1 MELPQIRLSSDRAS
15 LSIRME
21 KGHQS
26 IEQPKAE
33 LHIQQPKADMT
44 IKQPTGKLTIDQTNA
59 WHNLGLKSSRVRTE
73 ETADH
78 AKRTVLEGTARM
90 AEEGDELMR
99 IENGGEPL
107 ADQAA
112 RNAIWQFDYPLD
124 GMPVYDLVSI
134 DYQANEPEISFAKKE
149 PVIEA
154 VPQKV
159 RYDYQPGNVD
169 VFMEKYAA
177 LDIDFVNLKY
187 KGYRF
192 ETEI

>member
-1 MELPQIRLSSDRAS
+1 MEFPQIRLSSERAY
-15 LSIRME
+15 LGIRVE
-21 KGHQS
+21 RGHQS

-33 LHIQQPKADMT
+33 LHIQQPKADMS
-44 IKQPTGKLTIDQTNA
+44 IKQLPGKLTIDQTNA
-59 WHNLGLKSSRVRTE
+59 WQNLGLKSSRVRTE

-134 DYQANEPEISFAKKE
+134 DYQANEPEISFTKNE

-159 RYDYQPGNVD
+159 RYDYQPRKVE
-169 VFMEKYAA
+169 VFMQKYGA